1 MKIAFLVSEF
11 PSVSQTFVLN
21 QIVGLMDLGH
31 DVHIFADKSG
41 NTTTTHGNYEK
52 YDLSKHTHYY
62 QLPKNWL
69 VRIVRAIAFIV
80 QYAPRHYDVIFRSL
94 NVFRHGKQAWSLR
107 LLFRSIPL
115 LERERPFDII
125 HCQFGPLGRRVVSLV
140 PIRTRN
146 HRIVTSIRGADVTA
160 VLKKHP
166 GIYHDL
172 FREGHLFLPVCEF
185 LKERLIR
192 EGCAEEKIV
201 VHYSGIDCSKFE
213 YLQRRREPGELTK
226 VLTVARLMEKKGVA
240 FAIEA
245 VAALLEKGEQ
255 IEYRVVGDGPLRG
268 SLQQMI
274 ERMGIDRQVK
284 LLGWKTHED
293 VKRLLE
299 ESHVMVAPSLTSEGG
314 DQEGIPNA
322 IKEAMAT
329 GLPVISTFHSGIPEL
344 VTDGVSGFL
353 VQERDAASISALLEY
368 LIKHPR
374 ICSEMGLAGRRQV
387 EQKFDTHRLNKE
399 LEELYLSV
407 MRGQVGTE

>member
-21 QIVGLMDLGH
+21 QIVGLIDLGH

-41 NTTTTHGNYEK
+41 NTATTHGNYEK

-62 QLPKNWL
+62 RIPTNWL
-69 VRIVRAIAFIV
+69 ARIVKAMAFIL
-80 QYAPRHYDVIFRSL
+80 QHAPRNYDVIFRSL
-94 NVFRHGKQAWSLR
+94 NGFRYGKQAWDLR

-125 HCQFGPLGRRVVSLV
+125 HCQFATLGRRVVSLL
-140 PIRTRN
+140 PARTRN
-146 HRIVTSIRGADVTA
+146 HKIVTSIRGADVTA

-166 GIYHDL
+166 GIYHEL

-185 LKERLIR
+185 LKERLIQ
-192 EGCAEEKIV
+192 EGCAEKKIV

-213 YLQRRREPGELTK
+213 YLQRRRESGELTK

-245 VAALLEKGEQ
+245 VAALLAKGEQ

-268 SLQQMI
+268 DLEQMI
-274 ERMGIDRQVK
+274 ERMGIERQVK

-299 ESHVMVAPSLTSEGG
+299 ESHVLVAPSLTSDGG
-314 DQEGIPNA
+314 DQEGIPNV

-344 VTDGVSGFL
+344 VTDGVMGLL
-353 VQERDAASISALLEY
+353 VPERDADSLAGSLEY
-368 LIKHPR
+368 LIRHPE

-387 EQKFDTHRLNKE
+387 EQKFDIRRLNKE
-399 LEELYLSV
+399 LEELYVSV
-407 MRGQVGTE
+407 MRSQVATE